1 MIKKII
7 FGIAILFTANAC
19 QQAKVEPNAMAYFSL
34 KGFID
39 GQLKN
44 VQGSQASYRK
54 VVKVN
59 DHFEIKK
66 IKSVDLSED
75 LKGFLSYDINKN
87 DWKNW
92 DPMGKNFTIDIYS
105 DEYLSKSKEETY
117 FIDNVYSSYREVFD
131 DYSKK
136 TF

>member
-19 QQAKVEPNAMAYFSL
+19 QQAKVEPNAMVYFSL

-39 GQLKN
+39 GQLKH

-59 DHFEIKK
+59 DCFEIKMQAIKLLIIPHKK
-66 IKSVDLSED
+66 II
-75 LKGFLSYDINKN
+75 FQ
-87 DWKNW
+87 
-92 DPMGKNFTIDIYS
+92 
-105 DEYLSKSKEETY
+105 
-117 FIDNVYSSYREVFD
+117 
-131 DYSKK
+131 
-136 TF
+136 

>member
-39 GQLKN
+39 CQLKH

-66 IKSVDLSED
+66 IKRPLR
-75 LKGFLSYDINKN
+75 LIFDIVGMLFFK
-87 DWKNW
+87 
-92 DPMGKNFTIDIYS
+92 
-105 DEYLSKSKEETY
+105 
-117 FIDNVYSSYREVFD
+117 V
-131 DYSKK
+131 
-136 TF
+136 

>member
-39 GQLKN
+39 RQLKH

-66 IKSVDLSED
+66 IKSVKGDFNNLS
-75 LKGFLSYDINKN
+75 LWHLDI
-87 DWKNW
+87 
-92 DPMGKNFTIDIYS
+92 
-105 DEYLSKSKEETY
+105 
-117 FIDNVYSSYREVFD
+117 
-131 DYSKK
+131 
-136 TF
+136 